1 MNPLELLKFLEHIIV
16 WIPHNNYI
24 RSEIQQ
30 HIDNLKSQLNR

>member
-16 WIPHNNYI
+16 WIPYNNYI